1 MTSPSSLSR
10 LLRPATVAIV
20 GLSADQTKHGG
31 RVLIFLRKIGF
42 EGDIWVVH
50 PKTPAIPGVEVFPSL
65 KEVPASPDAII
76 LAMPPPSIPGV
87 LEDAAEKKAGGAI
100 IFSGGFAEAGGE
112 GESLQ
117 RRVCDIA
124 RAGGVRLLGPNSAG
138 IIYPPARTILSFLT
152 CLERPAEEIRPGPVG
167 LVTQS
172 GGTGS
177 FMFNL
182 AADRGG
188 GLAISVSTGN
198 EADVELGEVFE
209 ALVENPDVRSIALLL
224 ETVRH
229 GPRFI
234 AAARAAREAGKPVV
248 ACKIGRTEA
257 GHGIMRTHTG
267 ALAGPIRTYE
277 AAFDSLGITSVRG
290 PAELLDVA
298 EVMAGAPLPP
308 GDGVGIITHS
318 GGAAIMMADR
328 AEELG
333 ISLPDPS
340 PEMKKKLEPFLQM
353 GASGNP
359 VDMGGIVTRP
369 ERYGEVIRLFL
380 NDPAYDLVVPVST
393 PHPSAHSAGRAEE
406 LIKIAGETNKPLP
419 NLWLAGELGRE
430 GADILRR
437 AHMPLAES
445 AESLMLAVRGLIRL
459 GRMKRADKK
468 RFRTEGPDGK
478 ILEKLRRHSNNKNND
493 KAPPSEAASYELLV
507 ALKIPVLQSA
517 LAANLEEAAR
527 AAGEIGYPVVLKANS
542 PDLPHKSE
550 AGGVRLNIGNEQA
563 LGREWGEMMTDL
575 AAHSPDARV
584 EGALIEEYA
593 PGLEMILGTVR
604 DETFGPMVLVGTGGV
619 LAEALDD
626 VALALAPV
634 SEEDAGR
641 MIASL
646 RGKRLLEGFRG
657 APPGDLGELA
667 ALTARLSRIAAA
679 YEAEIASIDL
689 NPVVYSGG
697 GWRAADALIVA
708 SNLTATCRS

>member
-1 MTSPSSLSR
+1 MTSKSSLSR
-10 LLRPATVAIV
+10 LLRPTSVAIV
-20 GLSADQTKHGG
+20 GLSADQSKHGG
-31 RVLIFLRKIGF
+31 RVLSFLQKIGF
-42 EGDIWVVH
+42 EGDIWGVH
-50 PKTPAIPGVEVFPSL
+50 PKTPAIAGVEVFPSL
-65 KEVPASPDAII
+65 KEGPASPDAII
-76 LAMPPPSIPGV
+76 LAVPPPAIPDV
-87 LEDAAEKKAGGAI
+87 LEEAAERKAGGAI
-100 IFSGGFAEAGGE
+100 IFSGGFAEVGGE

-124 RAGGVRLLGPNSAG
+124 RGGGVRLLGPNSAG
-138 IIYPPARTILSFLT
+138 IIYPAARTILSFLT

-182 AADRGG
+182 AADRGS

-234 AAARAAREAGKPVV
+234 AAARAARAAGKPVV
-248 ACKIGRTEA
+248 ACKIGRTAA
-257 GHGIMRTHTG
+257 GQDIMRTHTG

-277 AAFDSLGITSVRG
+277 AAFESLGITSVRT

-298 EVMAGAPLPP
+298 EVMANAPLPP
-308 GDGVGIITHS
+308 GDGVGVITHS
-318 GGAAIMMADR
+318 GGAAILIADK

-340 PEMKKKLEPFLQM
+340 PEMKEKLEPFLQM

-359 VDMGGIVTRP
+359 VDLGGIVTQP

-380 NDPAYDLVVPVST
+380 NDPAYDLVIPVST
-393 PHPSAHSAGRAEE
+393 PHPSAHSAGRGLE
-406 LIKIAGETNKPLP
+406 LIKITGETNKPLP
-419 NLWLAGELGRE
+419 NLWLAGKLGQE
-430 GADILRR
+430 GADILRK
-437 AHMPLAES
+437 AHMPLTES

-459 GRMKRADKK
+459 GRMKRTDKK
-468 RFRTEGPDGK
+468 WIVPEKSDEK
-478 ILEKLRRHSNNKNND
+478 ILEKLLNNINRNNND
-493 KAPPSEAASYELLV
+493 TTTLSEAASKERLV
-507 ALKIPVLQSA
+507 ALNIPVVRSTLV
-517 LAANLEEAAR
+517 ANLEEAAR

-550 AGGVRLNIGNEQA
+550 AGGVRLDIGDEKA
-563 LGREWGEMMTDL
+563 LRREWEKMMADV
-575 AAHSPDARV
+575 AAHSPAARI
-584 EGALIEEYA
+584 EGALIEEFA
-593 PGLEMILGTVR
+593 PGIEMILGTVR
-604 DETFGPMVLVGTGGV
+604 DDTFGPIVLVGTGGV

-646 RGKRLLEGFRG
+646 RGRRLLQGFRG
-657 APPGDLGELA
+657 APPADEKGLA
-667 ALTARLSRIAAA
+667 SLIARLSRIAVA
-679 YEAEIASIDL
+679 YEAGIASIDL
-689 NPVVYSGG
+689 NPVVYAGG
-697 GWRAADALIVA
+697 QWRAADALIVVA
-708 SNLTATCRS
+708 HSTATYRS

>member
-1 MTSPSSLSR
+1 M
-10 LLRPATVAIV
+10 LRPASVAIV
-20 GLSADQTKHGG
+20 GLSADQEKHGG
-31 RVLIFLRKIGF
+31 RVLSFLRKIGF
-42 EGDIWVVH
+42 EGDIWGVH
-50 PKTPAIPGVEVFPSL
+50 PKTPAIAGVEVFPSI
-65 KEVPASPDAII
+65 KDGPESPDAII
-76 LAMPPPSIPGV
+76 LAVPPPAIPDV

-100 IFSGGFAEAGGE
+100 IFSGGFAEVGDE

-138 IIYPPARTILSFLT
+138 IIYPAARTILSFLT

-234 AAARAAREAGKPVV
+234 AAARVARAAGKPVA

-277 AAFDSLGITSVRG
+277 AAFESLGITSVRS

-298 EVMAGAPLPP
+298 EVMACTPLPT
-308 GDGVGIITHS
+308 GDGVGVVTHS

-340 PEMKKKLEPFLQM
+340 SEMKEKLEPFLQM

-359 VDMGGIVTRP
+359 VDLGGIVTQP
-369 ERYGEVIRLFL
+369 ERYGEVLRLFL
-380 NDPAYDLVVPVST
+380 NDPAYDLVIPVST
-393 PHPSAHSAGRAEE
+393 PHPSAHSVGRGRE

-419 NLWLAGELGRE
+419 NLWLAGKLGRE
-430 GADILRR
+430 GADILRK
-437 AHMPLAES
+437 AHMPIAEN

-468 RFRTEGPDGK
+468 RI
-478 ILEKLRRHSNNKNND
+478 ILEKPDGRILKKLQKDTINKNND
-493 KAPPSEAASYELLV
+493 TITLSEADSKERLV
-507 ALKIPVLQSA
+507 ALNIPVVRST
-517 LAANLEEAAR
+517 LAANIEEAAR
-527 AAGEIGYPVVLKANS
+527 AAGEIGYPVVLKINS

-550 AGGVRLNIGNEQA
+550 AGGVRLNIGDEKA
-563 LGREWGEMMTDL
+563 LRREWEKMMADL
-575 AAHSPDARV
+575 AAHSPGARI
-584 EGALIEEYA
+584 EGALVEEFA
-593 PGLEMILGTVR
+593 PGVEMILGTVR

-634 SEEDAGR
+634 SEEEAGR

-646 RGKRLLEGFRG
+646 RGRRLLEGFRG
-657 APPGDLGELA
+657 APPADLGELA
-667 ALTARLSRIAAA
+667 SLIARLSRIAAA
-679 YEAEIASIDL
+679 YEAGIASIDL

-697 GWRAADALIVA
+697 RWRAADALIVA
-708 SNLTATCRS
+708 AR

>member
-1 MTSPSSLSR
+1 MTSKSSLSR
-10 LLRPATVAIV
+10 LLRPASVAIV

-31 RVLIFLRKIGF
+31 RVLSFLRKVGF
-42 EGDIWVVH
+42 EGDIWGVH
-50 PKTPAIPGVEVFPSL
+50 PKTPAIDGVEVYPSL
-65 KEVPASPDAII
+65 KEGPTSPDAII
-76 LAMPPPSIPGV
+76 LAVPPPSIPGV
-87 LEDAAEKKAGGAI
+87 LEEAAERKAGGAI
-100 IFSGGFAEAGGE
+100 IFSGGFAEVGGE

-152 CLERPAEEIRPGPVG
+152 CLERPAKEIRPGPVG
-167 LVTQS
+167 LITQS

-198 EADVELGEVFE
+198 EADVELSEVFE

-224 ETVRH
+224 ETVRN

-234 AAARAAREAGKPVV
+234 AAARAARAAGKPVV

-257 GHGIMRTHTG
+257 GHDIMRTHTG
-267 ALAGPIRTYE
+267 ALAGPIRTFE
-277 AAFDSLGITSVRG
+277 AAFESLGITSVRS

-298 EVMAGAPLPP
+298 EVMASAPLPP
-308 GDGVGIITHS
+308 GDGVGVITHS
-318 GGAAIMMADR
+318 GGAAILMADR

-333 ISLPDPS
+333 ITLPDPS

-359 VDMGGIVTRP
+359 VDLGGIVTQP

-380 NDPAYDLVVPVST
+380 NDPAYDLVIPVST
-393 PHPSAHSAGRAEE
+393 PHPSAHSEGRGHE
-406 LIKIAGETNKPLP
+406 LIKIAGETEKPLP
-419 NLWLAGELGRE
+419 NLWLAGKLGQE
-430 GADILRR
+430 GADILRA
-437 AHMPLAES
+437 AHMPIAES
-445 AESLMLAVRGLIRL
+445 AESLMLAVRGMIRL

-468 RFRTEGPDGK
+468 RIKTEKADEK
-478 ILEKLRRHSNNKNND
+478 ILEKLRND
-493 KAPPSEAASYELLV
+493 KATLSEAASKERLV
-507 ALKIPVLQSA
+507 ALNIPVVGSTLVN
-517 LAANLEEAAR
+517 NLDDATC
-527 AAGEIGYPVVLKANS
+527 AAGEMGYPVVLKINS

-550 AGGVRLNIGNEQA
+550 AGGVRLNIGDEQG
-563 LGREWGEMMTDL
+563 LGREWKEMMADV
-575 AAHSPDARV
+575 AAHSPSARI
-584 EGALIEEYA
+584 EGALVEEFA
-593 PGLEMILGTVR
+593 PGLEMILGTVC

-634 SEEDAGR
+634 SEEEAGC

-646 RGKRLLEGFRG
+646 RGRRLLQGFRG
-657 APPGDLGELA
+657 APRADEGELA
-667 ALTARLSRIAAA
+667 SLIAQLSHIAVA
-679 YEAEIASIDL
+679 YEAGIASIDL
-689 NPVVYSGG
+689 NPVVYSRGR
-697 GWRAADALIVA
+697 WRAADALVVA
-708 SNLTATCRS
+708 R